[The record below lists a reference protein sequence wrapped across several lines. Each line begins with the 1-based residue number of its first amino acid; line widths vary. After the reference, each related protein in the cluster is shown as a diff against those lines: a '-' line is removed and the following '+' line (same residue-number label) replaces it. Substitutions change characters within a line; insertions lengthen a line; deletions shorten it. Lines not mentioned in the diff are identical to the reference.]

1 LPLVTMKELLE
12 AGVHFGHQTRRWN
25 PKMKRFIFA
34 GRNGIYIIDLH
45 QTLRRLED
53 GYNFLREVAANGG
66 TILFV
71 GTKKQA
77 QEAIREAA
85 ERSNMYYVTER
96 WLGGMLT
103 NYRTIRQ
110 RIERMKELRRMEED
124 GSLDR
129 RPKKERARLLDEKAK
144 LERVL
149 SGIENMPSVPRA
161 MFIVDLRQEQIA
173 LQEAHRLNI
182 PVVAIVDTNC
192 DPDGVDYPIP
202 GNDDAIRAIRLVTTK
217 MADAVLEGK
226 AEYESRLAKESAPEE
241 AGEVTPEWREE
252 VAVGASLAQIEEA
265 MLEAAAAQTASAEGD
280 PGWEGSEGELM
291 VEPQPPEAAQPG
303 PKPEPQPAAEAY
315 QEGESSSEVEL
326 T

>member
-1 LPLVTMKELLE
+1 
-12 AGVHFGHQTRRWN
+12 
-25 PKMKRFIFA
+25 MKRFIYA

-53 GYNFLREVAANGG
+53 GYNFLRGIAADGG
-66 TILFV
+66 TVLFV

-77 QEAIREAA
+77 QDAIREAA
-85 ERSNMYYVTER
+85 ERSGMFYVTER

-110 RIERMKELRRMEED
+110 RIDRMRELRKMEED

-129 RPKKERARLLDEKAK
+129 RPKKERAQLMDQKAK

-149 SGIENMPSVPRA
+149 TGIENMPGAPKA

-202 GNDDAIRAIRLVTTK
+202 GNDDAIRAIKLVTTK

-226 AEYESRLAKESAPEE
+226 AEFESRLAKEGATDIGEGLLREDVPVGAGLADIEQQMLRGAEQTADAEGGSGGESD
-241 AGEVTPEWREE
+241 AGEVAGEPLAPEP
-252 VAVGASLAQIEEA
+252 
-265 MLEAAAAQTASAEGD
+265 AAAQ
-280 PGWEGSEGELM
+280 
-291 VEPQPPEAAQPG
+291 
-303 PKPEPQPAAEAY
+303 PQPAPEPERAPYYDET
-315 QEGESSSEVEL
+315 ESSSEVEL